1 MMIWFFDALFE
12 IKGKQI
18 KQNLIITF
26 ADTHICSHT
35 TEVASAFN
43 LAKKK
48 TIFLTTVWMKHNF
61 SWDSNFTW

>member
-1 MMIWFFDALFE
+1 MMTHLFE

-18 KQNLIITF
+18 KQNLIITS

-48 TIFLTTVWMKHNF
+48 NYFFNYCLDET
-61 SWDSNFTW
+61 

>member
-43 LAKKK
+43 LVKNNY
-48 TIFLTTVWMKHNF
+48 FLNYCLDET
-61 SWDSNFTW
+61 

>member
-18 KQNLIITF
+18 KQSLIITF

-48 TIFLTTVWMKHNF
+48 TIFFNYCLDET
-61 SWDSNFTW
+61 

>member
-43 LAKKK
+43 LAKKNY
-48 TIFLTTVWMKHNF
+48 FF
-61 SWDSNFTW
+61 

>member
-1 MMIWFFDALFE
+1 MLIWFFDALFE

-48 TIFLTTVWMKHNF
+48 TIFLTTVWMKHNLF
-61 SWDSNFTW
+61 WDSNFT